1 LHDIK
6 LAAVR
11 TTVPG
16 TSRGADRVGG
26 ESMELV
32 KKLVLALLLAMGYL
46 SINPDAN
53 VVILYDA
60 ESDSGVRWQTV
71 PVHWDPSLPEEDPAV
86 VPPSGFHEPVRWLGR
101 AWREEPRVRELLGWA
116 TGEPVDMGSRVYDCE
131 AREHGRCY
139 MPGPDDTIY
148 ALEPDRAAWFV
159 WSAPTAAL

>member
-1 LHDIK
+1 
-6 LAAVR
+6 
-11 TTVPG
+11 
-16 TSRGADRVGG
+16 
-26 ESMELV
+26 MELV

-148 ALEPDRAAWFV
+148 ALEPDGARWFV